1 MANTSIV
8 YDDFYYKWKT
18 SNGSED
24 RNNQRFATKWNG

>member
-1 MANTSIV
+1 MANTSMV

-24 RNNQRFATKWNG
+24 QIINDSTTKWNG